1 MILRRLALTVPIL
14 LGTSII
20 VFLILRL
27 VPGDPAASILGSNAT
42 EEAIIKVRTELG
54 LDQPLWQQ
62 FVSWLGGVLRGDF
75 GRDYITNQAIT
86 EELAVRLPITIELAS
101 IAFLFALVT
110 AIPLGVVAAVREGG
124 WADRVVRAVAVLFI
138 AVPDFVFGILG
149 ILLFALALSLVPSS
163 GYTPIEDGLL
173 ENLRSLAI
181 PAVALSLGLGG
192 VLARVTRSAML
203 DVLGSD
209 YVRFAKASGFGTGAI
224 VFRYALRNASI
235 PIVTVIGLQVG
246 YILGGTVVV
255 EQLFSLPGLGQLIVE
270 AMLARNYP
278 VLQACILVFVVA
290 FILANLI
297 TDLLYAVLNPRLR
310 KVGAA

>member
-14 LGTSII
+14 LGTSTI

-42 EEAIIKVRTELG
+42 EEAIIRVRAELG

-86 EELAVRLPITIELAS
+86 EELAARLPITIELAG
-101 IAFLFALVT
+101 IAFLLALAT
-110 AIPLGVVAAVREGG
+110 AIPLGVVGAVRNGG
-124 WADRVVRAVAVLFI
+124 WADRVVRAVAVLSI

-149 ILLFALALSLVPSS
+149 ILSFALALSLVPSS

-181 PAVALSLGLGG
+181 PAIALSLGLGG

-290 FILANLI
+290 FIFANLI

>member
-1 MILRRLALTVPIL
+1 MVLRRLALTIPIL
-14 LGTSII
+14 LGTAII
-20 VFLILRL
+20 VFMILRL

-42 EEAIIKVRTELG
+42 EDAIIRVRAELG
-54 LDQPLWQQ
+54 LDQPLYQQ
-62 FVSWLGGVLRGDF
+62 FLSWIGGVVRGDF

-86 EELAVRLPITIELAS
+86 EELAVRLPVTLELAGL
-101 IAFLFALVT
+101 AFLFALVT
-110 AIPLGVVAAVREGG
+110 AIPLGVVAAVRQGG
-124 WADRVVRAVAVLFI
+124 WIDRVVRAGAVLFI

-149 ILLFALALSLVPSS
+149 ILLFALALSMVPSS
-163 GYTPIEDGLL
+163 GFTPIEDGLF
-173 ENLRSLAI
+173 ENLQSLAV
-181 PAVALSLGLGG
+181 PAVALALGLGG
-192 VLARVTRSAML
+192 VLTRVTRSAML

-209 YVRFAKASGFGTGAI
+209 YVRFAKANGFGTGAI

-246 YILGGTVVV
+246 YILGGTVVI
-255 EQLFSLPGLGQLIVE
+255 EQLFSLPGLGQLIVD

-297 TDLLYAVLNPRLR
+297 TDLLYAALNPRLR
-310 KVGAA
+310 KQGAA

>member
-1 MILRRLALTVPIL
+1 MLLRRLALTIPIL
-14 LGTSII
+14 FGTSII

-42 EEAIIKVRTELG
+42 EQAIVRVRTALG
-54 LDQPLWQQ
+54 LDLPLWEQ
-62 FVSWLGGVLRGDF
+62 FGAWLGGVLRGDF
-75 GRDYITNQAIT
+75 GRDYITNQEIT
-86 EELAVRLPITIELAS
+86 EQLALRLPITIELAS
-101 IAFLFALVT
+101 IAFLLALLV

-124 WADRVVRAVAVLFI
+124 WTDRVVRAGAVLFI

-149 ILLFALALSLVPSS
+149 ILLFALVLSLVPSS

-173 ENLRSLAI
+173 DNLRSLAI

-203 DVLGSD
+203 EVLGSD
-209 YVRFAKASGFGTGAI
+209 YVRFAKASGFSTRAI

-235 PIVTVIGLQVG
+235 PIITVIGLQVG

-255 EQLFSLPGLGQLIVE
+255 EQLFGLPGLGQLIVE

>member
-1 MILRRLALTVPIL
+1 MVLRRLALTLPIL

-42 EEAIIKVRTELG
+42 AESVVRVRAELG
-54 LDQPLWQQ
+54 LDQPLYQQ
-62 FVSWLGGVLRGDF
+62 FFNWLGGVVRGDF
-75 GRDYITNQAIT
+75 GRDYITNQTIT
-86 EELAVRLPITIELAS
+86 EELAARLPVTLELAGL
-101 IAFLFALVT
+101 AFLFALLT
-110 AIPLGVVAAVREGG
+110 AIPLGVAAAVRQGG
-124 WADRVVRAVAVLFI
+124 WVDRLVRGGAVLFI
-138 AVPDFVFGILG
+138 ALPDFVFGILG
-149 ILLFALALSLVPSS
+149 ILVFALGLSLVPSS
-163 GYTPIEDGLL
+163 GFTPVEDGLL
-173 ENLRSLAI
+173 DNLRSLAV
-181 PAVALSLGLGG
+181 PAVALGLGLGG

-224 VFRYALRNASI
+224 VFRYALRNASV

-255 EQLFSLPGLGQLIVE
+255 EQLFSLPGIGQLIVE

-278 VLQACILVFVVA
+278 VLQACVLVFVVA
-290 FILANLI
+290 FIMANLI
-297 TDLLYAVLNPRLR
+297 TDLLYAVLNPRL
-310 KVGAA
+310 KKAGAA